1 MMYQELSGQAEDYGG
16 LPFKGMGLPAIRRTV
31 PLMEVSQ
38 AIPAFTRRPFRL
50 SEGSPPE
57 TVNPFYQVIVRL
69 PTEDESAEVPVGLV
83 SRNYQL
89 VQHHEIL
96 QRAASSLARFGIDL
110 AKVSATQDLRS
121 MVKE

>member
-16 LPFKGMGLPAIRRTV
+16 LPFKWLPAIRRAV

-50 SEGSPPE
+50 NQGSPPE
-57 TVNPFYQVIVRL
+57 TINPFYEVIVRL

-96 QRAASSLARFGIDL
+96 QRAASSLAQFGIDL
-110 AKVSATQDLRS
+110 AKVSATLDLS
-121 MVKE
+121 IHGEE